1 MEPDLEQ
8 KVTAYKELIFHLEHE
23 SKIKDELIQ
32 AQEEMLATLEGY
44 NKELQKLIQKMLIG

>member
-44 NKELQKLIQKMLIG
+44 NKELQKLIQEMLIG